1 MRYKLGKLGPKW
13 NEKTLLLSDY
23 LKTSAPPPP
32 PSKAFYEYK
41 IPAKGWGL
49 MMNATYGCCT
59 CAGPAHEI
67 MCRTAHTGTLVTPT
81 DADVLAMYGTIC
93 PGFNPATD
101 ANDNGA
107 AITDA
112 LNYMLTTGLAG
123 HKIDGWAAI
132 GNGSANIE
140 TVKQGIYLF
149 GSVNIGVQ
157 LPNSAMDQTNA
168 GQAWTILDDDGGID
182 GGHCVVLMGYGAEGA
197 TCVTWGQLQQM
208 SWDWFSRYCDE
219 AYCEIAMDW
228 VKANGEAV
236 NSLDYQTL
244 QQDLEAIKS

>member
-1 MRYKLGKLGPKW
+1 MRYKLGKHAPKW

-23 LKTSAPPPP
+23 LKAAAPPPP

-41 IPAKGWGL
+41 VTASGWG
-49 MMNATYGCCT
+49 MYGNDRYGDCT
-59 CAGPAHEI
+59 CAGPAHELI
-67 MCRTAHTGTLVTPT
+67 NRTAHSGTVVAPSL
-81 DADVLAMYGTIC
+81 DEVLAMYVSIC

-112 LNYMLTTGLAG
+112 LNFMLTTGLAG

-132 GNGSANIE
+132 DSTNVE

-168 GQAWTILDDDGGID
+168 GQPWDVLADDGGID

-197 TCVTWGQLQQM
+197 TCVTWGQLQQL
-208 SWDWFSRYCDE
+208 SWGWFNKYADE

-236 NSLDYQTL
+236 NSLDYAT
-244 QQDLEAIKS
+244 LEADLSALKEG